1 MCEQTEYLLVGLCPK
16 SLVHEDLEIS
26 EIEYFSNT
34 YNIDYCISFLVEVKI
49 LKALFPQLEAG
60 DSVISMSPSFTRRL
74 TEAQPGGKTSFQ
86 TSF

>member
-1 MCEQTEYLLVGLCPK
+1 MCEQIVYLLVGLCPK
-16 SLVHEDLEIS
+16 SLEREDLGIS

-60 DSVISMSPSFTRRL
+60 DSIIIMSPSFILRL
-74 TEAQPGGKTSFQ
+74 I
-86 TSF
+86 